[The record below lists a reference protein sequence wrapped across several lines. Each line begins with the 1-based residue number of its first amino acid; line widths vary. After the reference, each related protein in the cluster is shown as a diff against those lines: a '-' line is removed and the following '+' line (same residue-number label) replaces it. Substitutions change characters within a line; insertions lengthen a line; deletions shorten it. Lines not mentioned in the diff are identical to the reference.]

1 MGTILTSYGEAAYD
15 HEGYAAQVLD
25 DGTLSGTYSSDTRPR
40 MVGEVVVACDCGWTG
55 STRYPCA
62 DGDPLDEA
70 AEELALA
77 EWEHDH
83 ARPVLAR
90 AQDVELERLQAQLR
104 DLAAVDLTAPRSPRE
119 RAELLA
125 RLAGR
130 LERATGLARRLHDQA
145 HEQAELEGGRR

>member
-1 MGTILTSYGEAAYD
+1 
-15 HEGYAAQVLD
+15 
-25 DGTLSGTYSSDTRPR
+25 
-40 MVGEVVVACDCGWTG
+40 MVGQVVAACDCGWTG

-90 AQDVELERLQAQLR
+90 AQDVELKRLQAQLR
-104 DLAAVDLTAPRSPRE
+104 DLAAVDLTAARSPRE
-119 RAELLA
+119 RAELLG

-130 LERATGLARRLHDQA
+130 LERATGLARRLHDQ
-145 HEQAELEGGRR
+145 HLEQAEQAERRP